1 MTVKITDKLHPPP
14 DSIIYC
20 DIPYKATKT
29 NYDTPFD
36 REAFFLW
43 AVQREQPIVI
53 SEYNIEDERFTVL
66 AETTKKQLSAN
77 GAHQKDVTER
87 LYVPKHQYE
96 HIVSLLKQQRGET

>member
-1 MTVKITDKLHPPP
+1 MAKITDKLHPPP

-29 NYDTPFD
+29 NYDTLFD

-43 AVQREQPIVI
+43 AVQQEQPIVI